1 MAHGVVGHHGA
12 HLDRLCA
19 RQVVHPVEEGLEDHP
34 EVLDRLVV
42 PVATLL
48 RFAVARIGGEV
59 ESLLFLVE
67 SLRVVAVRIRVEV
80 VLVRETFGEEE
91 IVDQE
96 KIGVGRV
103 HLGVV
108 ASMVVGRA
116 MAIVDE
122 VEIGEEERTDVV
134 HLDELERIVAVA
146 ICDQVSLDVSRLL
159 RRRLEEMAIEGVRQT
174 IAWEDLVDRG
184 KVHGAVGIV
193 AEEIGDEEIHRASR
207 RQVMAIV
214 DDPCLL
220 VVGSGH
226 RLVAVGFFAAF
237 SPHFLPLLVEHPLFG
252 ALLLQPRFLFV
263 DGLRLL
269 PLFDGSLPFGILRAI
284 LRVFQRFGLAFAARV

>member
-1 MAHGVVGHHGA
+1 M
-12 HLDRLCA
+12 
-19 RQVVHPVEEGLEDHP
+19 QVVHPVEEGLADHP

-42 PVATLL
+42 QLATLL
-48 RFAVARIGGEV
+48 RFAVARIDGAV
-59 ESLLFLVE
+59 ERLLFLVE
-67 SLRVVAVRIRVEV
+67 RLHVVVVRIRVEV
-80 VLVRETFGEEE
+80 VLVRETFDEEV
-91 IVDQE
+91 IDDQE
-96 KIGVGRV
+96 KIGVGRRV
-103 HLGVV
+103 RLGVA

-122 VEIGEEERTDVV
+122 VGIDEEGRTDVV
-134 HLDELERIVAVA
+134 HLGELERIVEVA
-146 ICDQVSLDVSRLL
+146 ICDQARRDVSRLL
-159 RRRLEEMAIEGVRQT
+159 RRLEEMAIEAVRRT

-184 KVHGAVGIV
+184 KVHGAAGIV

-207 RQVMAIV
+207 HQVMAIV
-214 DDPCLL
+214 DDPFLL

-237 SPHFLPLLVEHPLFG
+237 SRLPLLVEHPLCG

-269 PLFDGSLPFGILRAI
+269 PLFDESLPFGILRAI

>member
-12 HLDRLCA
+12 HLYRLYA
-19 RQVVHPVEEGLEDHP
+19 MQEVRPVEVGLEDHP

-42 PVATLL
+42 PLATLL

-67 SLRVVAVRIRVEV
+67 SLRVVAVRIHVEV
-80 VLVRETFGEEE
+80 ALVRETFGEEE

-96 KIGVGRV
+96 KIGVVRV

-108 ASMVVGRA
+108 ASTVVGRA
-116 MAIVDE
+116 MAIVDV

-146 ICDQVSLDVSRLL
+146 IGDLVSLDVSRLL
-159 RRRLEEMAIEGVRQT
+159 RRLEEMAIVGVRQT
-174 IAWEDLVDRG
+174 IALEDLVDRG

-207 RQVMAIV
+207 HQVMAIV
-214 DDPCLL
+214 DDPFLL

-226 RLVAVGFFAAF
+226 RLVAAGFFAAF
-237 SPHFLPLLVEHPLFG
+237 SRLPLLVEHPLFG

-263 DGLRLL
+263 DGLRLP
-269 PLFDGSLPFGILRAI
+269 PLFDESLPCGILRAI

>member
-12 HLDRLCA
+12 HLCRLCA
-19 RQVVHPVEEGLEDHP
+19 IQVVRPVEEGLEDHP

-96 KIGVGRV
+96 KIGVDRV
-103 HLGVV
+103 RLGVV
-108 ASMVVGRA
+108 ASMVVGQA
-116 MAIVDE
+116 MAIVVE
-122 VEIGEEERTDVV
+122 VEIDEEARTDAV

-146 ICDQVSLDVSRLL
+146 IGDQVSLDVSRLL
-159 RRRLEEMAIEGVRQT
+159 LRRLVEMAIEGVRQT
-174 IAWEDLVDRG
+174 IAWEDLVGRG

-193 AEEIGDEEIHRASR
+193 AEVIGDEEIHRASR

-214 DDPCLL
+214 DDPFLL
-220 VVGSGH
+220 EVGSGH
-226 RLVAVGFFAAF
+226 RLVVAGFFAAF
-237 SPHFLPLLVEHPLFG
+237 SRLPLLVEHPLFG

-269 PLFDGSLPFGILRAI
+269 PPFDGSLPFGILRAI